1 MRAQRQT
8 NPNVLKISI
17 IAHKEEWEELIN
29 IITDAISE
37 EECNIAEAWQTILT
51 KVVLEGRPNW
61 NERTEIETGEV
72 ER

>member
-8 NPNVLKISI
+8 NPDVLKISI
-17 IAHKEEWEELIN
+17 IAHKEEWEELI
-29 IITDAISE
+29 DLISNYNDSVE
-37 EECNIAEAWQTILT
+37 NSVAEAWQTILT